1 MTVTLAQSIAAALL
15 LGLALAFRPLH
26 TLRRAELR
34 TPWLGAIVLLP
45 LLWASQRFLPSGLA
59 VHLSGACLM
68 VLMFGWPLAVWTC
81 VPIALIAAWLTGNA
95 GGSVSLA
102 GWWSQAV
109 NQLLW
114 VGIVPASCGLAV
126 GLAVRHLLP
135 KHLFVY
141 ILGRG
146 FLGTALALMAAAL
159 LETALVASAA
169 QHTRGDLWLARA
181 LIAWGEAFAT
191 GMLTA
196 IFVAF
201 RPAWMLTYSDE
212 RYLPAAPRS

>member
-1 MTVTLAQSIAAALL
+1 MNLSLAQSAVAALL
-15 LGLALAFRPLH
+15 LALALAFRPLQ

-34 TPWLGAIVLLP
+34 TPWLAAIVLLP
-45 LLWASQRFLPSGLA
+45 LVWASQRFLPSGLA
-59 VHLSGACLM
+59 VHLSGACLL

-81 VPIALIAAWLTGNA
+81 VPIALVAAWLTAPGD
-95 GGSVSLA
+95 GLA
-102 GWWSQAV
+102 GWWSLAV
-109 NQLLW
+109 GQLLW
-114 VGIVPASCGLAV
+114 IGIVPATCGLLV
-126 GLAVRHLLP
+126 GLVVRHVLP

-181 LIAWGEAFAT
+181 LIAWGEAFGT
-191 GMLTA
+191 GMFTA

-212 RYLPAAPRS
+212 RYLPTAPRP

>member
-1 MTVTLAQSIAAALL
+1 MTLTLGQSLIVALV
-15 LGLALAFRPLH
+15 LGLALAFRPLQ

-34 TPWLGAIVLLP
+34 TPWLAAMVLLP

-59 VHLSGACLM
+59 VHPSGACLM

-81 VPIALIAAWLTGNA
+81 VPIALAGAWLTGA
-95 GGSVSLA
+95 DTLA
-102 GWWSQAV
+102 GWWSLAV
-109 NQLLW
+109 GQLLW
-114 VGIVPASCGLAV
+114 IGIVPASCGLLV

-135 KHLFVY
+135 KHLFIY

-146 FLGTALALMAAAL
+146 FLGTALALIAAAL

-169 QHTRGDLWLARA
+169 QHSRGDMFLARA
-181 LIAWGEAFAT
+181 LMAWGEAFGT
-191 GMLTA
+191 GMFTA

-212 RYLPAAPRS
+212 RYLPATPRS

>member
-1 MTVTLAQSIAAALL
+1 MTVTLAQSAVAALL
-15 LGLALAFRPLH
+15 LALALAFRPLQS
-26 TLRRAELR
+26 LRRAELR
-34 TPWLGAIVLLP
+34 TPWLAAIVLLP

-59 VHLSGACLM
+59 VHLSGACLLVM
-68 VLMFGWPLAVWTC
+68 MFGWPLAVWTC
-81 VPIALIAAWLTGNA
+81 VPIALAAAWLTGGA
-95 GGSVSLA
+95 DGGWAAWWSLA
-102 GWWSQAV
+102 LA
-109 NQLLW
+109 QLLW
-114 VGIVPASCGLAV
+114 VGIVPASCGLLV
-126 GLAVRHLLP
+126 GMGVRHVLP

-196 IFVAF
+196 TFVAF